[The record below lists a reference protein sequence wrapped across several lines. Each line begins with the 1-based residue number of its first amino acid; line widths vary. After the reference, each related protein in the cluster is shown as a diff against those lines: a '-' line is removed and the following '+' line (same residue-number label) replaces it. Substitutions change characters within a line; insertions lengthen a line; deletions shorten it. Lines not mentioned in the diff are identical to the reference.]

1 MQSRHRVPTVFSIYM
16 LDVICCALGCV
27 ILLWQVSHQEAEQ
40 QSAAAETARHDYE
53 KAARETRSAS
63 DEVTKLSADLADAA
77 RRYDALSA
85 DLAGSRAEHAK
96 VSKLA
101 ERRRR
106 EADRTRT
113 ALDLSE
119 AELAKLRILLARMQ
133 ESRKETVAEL
143 AAANKKLAATGK
155 TLDAKS
161 TALASKEKLNLDLL
175 AQIAAAQ
182 RKIALVEKQ
191 AASQQGAA
199 DRAAKRLQEE
209 LARLEAADTKGQKLA
224 KQLANLRIESKD
236 TLAKLTLTEQQIK
249 LLEQAL
255 ERSKKD
261 LASRDLRFK
270 DLLGSHDTMSKQLL
284 ASAKELGEARGM
296 IASLQ
301 GDKDKLQGETKKLA
315 GKVTAIE
322 RAAEQRFAGIELTG
336 KNVIFLVD
344 MSGSMVLADAD
355 TRAPDK
361 WPEVAAT
368 LAKLMRSLTGLERFQ
383 VILFSDR
390 VQYLFG
396 HEGRWLKYDAA
407 TTPKV
412 VAETLKKKVTPE
424 GDTNMSAGFAEAF
437 RFRDFGLDT
446 IYVLSD
452 GLPTSGEG
460 LPAVSNNLSAAQK
473 TELLSRHLRTKLKN
487 EWNAR
492 GAGRTRVRINAIGF
506 FFESPDVGAF
516 LWALSRENDGSF
528 VGMSRP

>member
-1 MQSRHRVPTVFSIYM
+1 MQNRHRVPTVFSIYM

-40 QSAAAETARHDYE
+40 QTAAAETARHDYE

-63 DEVTKLSADLADAA
+63 SEVAKLSADLADAA
-77 RRYDALSA
+77 RRYDALSR
-85 DLAGSRAEHAK
+85 DLAGSRADYEKA
-96 VSKLA
+96 SKLA
-101 ERRRR
+101 EQRRRDA
-106 EADRTRT
+106 ERTRT

-119 AELAKLRILLARMQ
+119 AELAKLRVLLARLQ
-133 ESRKETVAEL
+133 ESSKETRAEL
-143 AAANKKLAATGK
+143 AVANKALAATGK
-155 TLDAKS
+155 KLDAQS
-161 TALASKEKLNLDLL
+161 AALLVKEKLNLDLL

-182 RKIALVEKQ
+182 RKIALVEKR

-209 LARLEAADTKGQKLA
+209 LARLEAAEMKSQKLT
-224 KQLANLRIESKD
+224 KQITNLRDESKD
-236 TLAKLTLTEQQIK
+236 TLAKLSLTERQIK

-261 LASRDLRFK
+261 LANRDARFK
-270 DLLGSHDTMSKQLL
+270 ELLGSHETLSKQLL

-296 IASLQ
+296 IAALQ
-301 GDKDKLQGETKKLA
+301 GDKEKLQGETKKLA
-315 GKVTAIE
+315 GTVRAIE
-322 RAAEQRFAGIELTG
+322 RAAEQRFAGIELKG

-344 MSGSMVLADAD
+344 MSGSMVLSDAD
-355 TRAPDK
+355 TKAPDK
-361 WPEVAAT
+361 WPEVAET

-396 HEGRWLKYDAA
+396 HEGRWLKFDPAS
-407 TTPKV
+407 TPKV
-412 VAETLKKKVTPE
+412 VADTLKKKVSPE

-437 RFRDFGLDT
+437 RFRDYGLDT

-460 LPAVSNNLSAAQK
+460 LPALSSNLSAAQK
-473 TELLSRHLRTKLKN
+473 TELLSRHLRQKLKQ
-487 EWNAR
+487 EWNAG

-516 LWALSRENDGSF
+516 LWALARENEGSF